1 MVEEPL
7 FSDTNI
13 SIYYSPKDGEDT
25 LKEWFYSENLGR
37 IWTTLFVLEQA
48 KYEKKV

>member
-1 MVEEPL
+1 MRFLTSDTIKFMVEEPL

-25 LKEWFYSENLGR
+25 LKE
-37 IWTTLFVLEQA
+37 
-48 KYEKKV
+48 